1 MRFKFDLFLSD
12 EMMNSSIEVLNLSR
26 ATYAALMRHGI
37 QKVADVVNR
46 WDDIQYLRGVGA
58 KKVKEV
64 KSAVFCANI
73 EDMSEKQMKKFIED
87 FRIVER
93 EEDGGDN
100 FTAA

>member
-46 WDDIQYLRGVGA
+46 WDDIQHLRGVGE
-58 KKVKEV
+58 KKIKEV
-64 KSAVFCANI
+64 RSAVFCANI
-73 EDMSEKQMKKFIED
+73 EDMTERQLKQFIAD
-87 FRIVER
+87 FRIVEGDK
-93 EEDGGDN
+93 DGGN
-100 FTAA
+100 HFTAA